1 VESPNDWSIA
11 SNDVNETDEP
21 NGDGPR
27 DTIAVARRA
36 LEPVQKSL
44 SEVGFYAY
52 GMIDDQHRWTI
63 AADDEA
69 GRVDVRVGSDGF
81 VVELWAS
88 SPGLYAEEEN
98 EFRRRV
104 LERVAR
110 MTMPNI
116 VRGMLEP
123 HQHAIWDETELGV
136 AVTLH
141 YELPF
146 TRGETIGQF
155 VRDRFPELEALL
167 TQVETQIVS

>member
-1 VESPNDWSIA
+1 MA
-11 SNDVNETDEP
+11 SHNGWTFIDDDTDADGA
-21 NGDGPR
+21 NGHGPR
-27 DTIAVARRA
+27 DTIAIARRA

-44 SEVGFYAY
+44 SEAGFYAY

-63 AADDEA
+63 AVDDET
-69 GRVDVRVGSDGF
+69 GRIDVRVGSDGF
-81 VVELWAS
+81 VIELWAS
-88 SPGLYAEEEN
+88 SPGLYADEEN

-110 MTMPNI
+110 MTMPNV
-116 VRGMLEP
+116 VRGLLEP
-123 HQHAIWDETELGV
+123 HQHAVWDETELGV

-155 VRDRFPELEALL
+155 VRDQLPDLEALL
-167 TQVETQIVS
+167 IQVETQIVS